1 MERVMFDLD
10 RAISEWREQLA
21 SGGISSPEVLDEL
34 ESHLRDDI
42 EQQMHS
48 EISEAQAFQN
58 AIRDVGQ
65 PSLLK
70 SEFAKTGWQ
79 ELPTRF
85 HHAIL
90 TLAGIPIL
98 ATHMNTPNTHIEP
111 RWATYLKASAFLVPA
126 VSLWA
131 LSVILIV
138 PKLQQICLH
147 AGGVPLPSF
156 VNGMLAVTQH
166 ATWII
171 IGTVLLFAGLEW
183 RSTAWPRYRR
193 AAVGIGTF
201 LLNAVVLIAIFLMVV
216 SALIVAPALMRA
228 AR

>member
-1 MERVMFDLD
+1 MFDLD
-10 RAISEWREQLA
+10 HAISEWRRQLA
-21 SGGISSPEVLDEL
+21 AGGIDSPEVLDEL

-42 EQQMHS
+42 EQQVRS
-48 EISEAQAFQN
+48 EIREAQAFQN
-58 AIRDVGQ
+58 AIHDVGQ

-70 SEFAKTGWQ
+70 TEFAKTGPWQ
-79 ELPTRF
+79 ELPARF
-85 HHAIL
+85 HNAML
-90 TLAGIPIL
+90 TLAGIPTL
-98 ATHMNTPNTHIEP
+98 ATHMNTPNAHIEP
-111 RWATYLKASAFLVPA
+111 RWATYLKASAFLLPA
-126 VSLWA
+126 VLLWA
-131 LSVILIV
+131 MSVIFIV

-171 IGTVLLFAGLEW
+171 VGTVLLFAGLEW

-193 AAVGIGTF
+193 ATIGVGTF
-201 LLNAVVLIAIFLMVV
+201 LLNSVVLIAIFLMVV
-216 SALIVAPALMRA
+216 SALLVAPALMRA

>member
-1 MERVMFDLD
+1 MFDLD
-10 RAISEWREQLA
+10 RAISEWRRQLA
-21 SGGISSPEVLDEL
+21 GGGIDSPEVLDEL

-42 EQQMHS
+42 EQQMRS

-70 SEFAKTGWQ
+70 SEFGKTGPWQ

-85 HHAIL
+85 HNAML
-90 TLAGIPIL
+90 TLAGIPTL

-111 RWATYLKASAFLVPA
+111 RWATYLKASAFLLPA
-126 VSLWA
+126 VLLWA
-131 LSVILIV
+131 MSVVLIV

-156 VNGMLAVTQH
+156 VNGMLAVSQH

-193 AAVGIGTF
+193 ATIGVGTF
-201 LLNAVVLIAIFLMVV
+201 LINSVVLIAIFLMVV
-216 SALIVAPALMRA
+216 SALLAAPALMRA
-228 AR
+228 VK

>member
-1 MERVMFDLD
+1 MFDLN

-21 SGGISSPEVLDEL
+21 SKGIRSPEVLDEL

-42 EQQMHS
+42 EQQMRS
-48 EISEAQAFQN
+48 EISEAQAFQS

-70 SEFAKTGWQ
+70 TEFAKTGPWQ

-85 HHAIL
+85 HHALL
-90 TLAGIPIL
+90 TLAGIPTL
-98 ATHMNTPNTHIEP
+98 ATHMNTPNAHIEP
-111 RWATYLKASAFLVPA
+111 RWATYLKASAFLLPA

-131 LSVILIV
+131 MSVIFIV
-138 PKLQQICLH
+138 PKLQQICAH

-156 VNGMLAVTQH
+156 VSGMLGLTQH
-166 ATWII
+166 ATWIVM
-171 IGTVLLFAGLEW
+171 GVVLVLAALEW

-193 AAVGIGTF
+193 ATVGVGTF
-201 LLNAVVLIAIFLMVV
+201 LLNSVVLIAIFLMVV
-216 SALIVAPALMRA
+216 SALIAAPALLRV